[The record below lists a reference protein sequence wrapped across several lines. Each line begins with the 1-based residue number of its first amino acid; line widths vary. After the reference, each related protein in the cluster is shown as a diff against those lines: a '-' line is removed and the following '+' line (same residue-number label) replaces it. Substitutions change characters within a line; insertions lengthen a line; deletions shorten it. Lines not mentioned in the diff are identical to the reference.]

1 MGMVVKRCY
10 SFEIQKVVGPSLKWS
25 LFYFYKEGKVLN
37 MNLQLEDKLVVVTGS
52 TSGIG
57 KGIVK
62 SFLQEG
68 ARVILNGR
76 NENRVNQAVDE
87 LSAYGK
93 VYGIAADLSE
103 SSQALEFLLKVKEYG
118 EIDVLVNNMG
128 VFEVKEFESVT
139 DEEWMNYFNV
149 NVLSAVRLSREILPE
164 MLKRN
169 SGRII
174 NISSEA
180 GVKPLPQM
188 IPYSV
193 SKSALISLSRGLA
206 ELTKGTKV
214 TVNSVLPGPT
224 WTEGVESYMAG
235 AAKAENENLEV
246 FTENYFKKNEPT
258 SLIQR
263 FATVEEVADT
273 VVFLASQKASAIN
286 GTAQKVEGGIIR
298 SL

>member
-1 MGMVVKRCY
+1 MDLH
-10 SFEIQKVVGPSLKWS
+10 LK
-25 LFYFYKEGKVLN
+25 N
-37 MNLQLEDKLVVVTGS
+37 KLVVVTGS

-57 KGIVK
+57 KAIVK

-68 ARVILNGR
+68 ASVVLNGR
-76 NENRVNQAVDE
+76 SQGRVDETVQE
-87 LSAYGK
+87 LSALGN

-103 SSQALEFLLKVKEYG
+103 ASQARKFLIKVKEIG
-118 EIDVLVNNMG
+118 EVDVLVNNMG
-128 VFEVKEFESVT
+128 VFEVKEFEAVS

-149 NVLSAVRLSREILPE
+149 NVLSAIRLAREILPE
-164 MLKRN
+164 MLTRN
-169 SGRII
+169 TGRII
-174 NISSEA
+174 SISSEA

-206 ELTKGTKV
+206 ELTRGTKV

-224 WTEGVESYMAG
+224 WTEGVESYMVG
-235 AAKAENENLEV
+235 AAKAENEDLDV
-246 FTENYFKKNEPT
+246 FTENYFKKNEPS

-273 VVFLASQKASAIN
+273 VVFLASEKASAIN
-286 GTAQKVEGGIIR
+286 GTAQRVEGGIIR